1 MRKLIQCLCSA
12 MELETAV
19 RSKLPL
25 IILVINNNGIY
36 HGLDEKEFESSRSSN
51 TLPST
56 ALLPDTRY
64 DLIGEAVGGRGWLAK
79 NRVELAKA
87 LKEALQ
93 VKDNVSV
100 INVMIN
106 PGGRT
111 KLVSWVH
118 LMVFKRYDTYSITII
133 LLQRNLVGCPRLIT
147 RQKCKSSFHAIT
159 RVQIILLSSFFV
171 R

>member
-1 MRKLIQCLCSA
+1 MRKLIQRLCSA

-64 DLIGEAVGGRGWLAK
+64 DLISEAVGGRGWLAK

-111 KLVSWVH
+111 KLVI

-133 LLQRNLVGCPRLIT
+133 LLQRSLVGCPRLIT